1 MKWESVVAGIAA
13 LGGLILVTKTPVV
26 EKETET
32 VVFNAR
38 ALPQKIRIEQTQKEI
53 KSPIL
58 KQIVTD
64 NSSYDFSFNSP
75 EFKYPK
81 KADGNW
87 DYDKPIGIFFYG
99 QNQNQPYQSLS
110 LNYEKCI
117 TKGLSF
123 GLRDMVRVKPYAKA
137 WCGDYMNEKE
147 VSLASSAPVLKQMKA
162 IGIDVGTSQF
172 TRGYPHR
179 DNGSEVAIVNKLS
192 NAPLPS
198 IAWTKQKIEEAL
210 TNEKTGK
217 LMCSQDS
224 LDVFE
229 KIFINKQ
236 PIDVTRISV
245 YKEYGG
251 ASKLRAHL
259 SFLGRYIWNSLSES
273 EQFEK
278 EVDYRVLFRPS
289 ISNHALTG
297 NLAWG
302 KDYSRRRHVFGK
314 YTLEQKKIL
323 MKYWMIAQ
331 HLAVHEGY
339 NLWTKA
345 WVDGGMDTSQA
356 QIVKNIRYGVD
367 LYTTGRGIPGRNNG
381 IASILSY
388 DDLNTSFYSEKE
400 ITKIYLKNRNLFEST
415 KRSMQAQIQPVLD
428 ANLGGA
434 SSDSKQRLID
444 ALTPPYFSNY
454 EQAYFKNRPVK
465 DVGDY
470 SWNQIVSNITADVV
484 KAKDSLSEQ
493 ERKDIQA
500 AWENRMQA
508 GERKMEA
515 RINGETARAVD
526 DLNQKIVKRRQADQK
541 RIANGKQ
548 GIENKI
554 KQMKEKLGL

>member
-26 EKETET
+26 EKEAET

-75 EFKYPK
+75 KFIYPK

-87 DYDKPIGIFFYG
+87 DYDKPIGIIFYG
-99 QNQNQPYQSLS
+99 HSQNQPYQSLF
-110 LNYEKCI
+110 LDYEKCI
-117 TKGLSF
+117 TKGRGSGYGERF
-123 GLRDMVRVKPYAKA
+123 KPYAKA
-137 WCGDYMNEKE
+137 WCGDYRNDKE
-147 VSLASSAPVLKQMKA
+147 VSLASSAPVLKQMKD

-172 TRGYPHR
+172 TRGYPYR
-179 DNGSEVAIVNKLS
+179 EVKIGVAIVNNLS

-198 IAWTKQKIEEAL
+198 ITWTKQKLEEAL

-224 LDVFE
+224 LDAFE

-236 PIDVTRISV
+236 PIDVTTISV
-245 YKEYGG
+245 YKGYGG
-251 ASKLRAHL
+251 DSNLRAHL
-259 SFLGRYIWNSLSES
+259 SLLGRYIWNSLSES

-289 ISNHALTG
+289 ISPSAFQG
-297 NLAWG
+297 NLSWAITYG
-302 KDYSRRRHVFGK
+302 RRSHVFGK

-345 WVDGGMDTSQA
+345 WVDGGIDTSQA
-356 QIVKNIRYGVD
+356 QIVKNIRGNVD

-381 IASILSY
+381 VASILSY

-465 DVGDY
+465 DVDDY
-470 SWNQIVSNITADVV
+470 SWSQIVSNIKIDVV

-508 GERKMEA
+508 GERKIEA

-541 RIANGKQ
+541 KIANRKQ
-548 GIENKI
+548 VIENRI
-554 KQMKEKLGL
+554 KQMKEELGL

>member
-26 EKETET
+26 EKEAET

-81 KADGNW
+81 RADGNW
-87 DYDKPIGIFFYG
+87 DYDKPIGIVFYG
-99 QNQNQPYQSLS
+99 QNQNQPYKSLS

-117 TKGLSF
+117 TKGSLFKYGYS
-123 GLRDMVRVKPYAKA
+123 KA
-137 WCGDYMNEKE
+137 WCGNYMNDKE

-172 TRGYPHR
+172 TRSYPYR
-179 DNGSEVAIVNKLS
+179 DNGSEVAIVNKLL
-192 NAPLPS
+192 NARLPS
-198 IAWTKQKIEEAL
+198 IAWTKQKLEEAL

-217 LMCSQDS
+217 LKCSQDT
-224 LDVFE
+224 LDAFE
-229 KIFINKQ
+229 RIFINKQ
-236 PIDVTRISV
+236 PIDVTTIS
-245 YKEYGG
+245 EYQGYG
-251 ASKLRAHL
+251 RDSLRAHL

-278 EVDYRVLFRPS
+278 ELDYRVLFRPS

-302 KDYSRRRHVFGK
+302 GDYSRRRHVFGK

-331 HLAVHEGY
+331 NLAVHEGY
-339 NLWTKA
+339 DLWTKA
-345 WVDGGMDTSQA
+345 WVDRGMDTSQA
-356 QIVKNIRYGVD
+356 RIVKNIRYGVD

-381 IASILSY
+381 VASILSY

-465 DVGDY
+465 DVDDY

-508 GERKMEA
+508 GERKMET
-515 RINGETARAVD
+515 RINGETAIAVD
-526 DLNQKIVKRRQADQK
+526 DLNQKIVKRRQAGQK

-548 GIENKI
+548 GIENRI

>member
-26 EKETET
+26 ERKAET

-38 ALPQKIRIEQTQKEI
+38 ALPQKIRIEQTNKEI

-75 EFKYPK
+75 EFKYPQ
-81 KADGNW
+81 KAGGNW
-87 DYDKPIGIFFYG
+87 DIDKPIGIVFFG
-99 QNQNQPYQSLS
+99 HSPNQPYQSLF

-117 TKGLSF
+117 TNGRNTSGYGERF
-123 GLRDMVRVKPYAKA
+123 KPYAKA
-137 WCGDYMNEKE
+137 WCGDYRNDRE
-147 VSLASSAPVLKQMKA
+147 VSLASSAPVLKQMKD
-162 IGIDVGTSQF
+162 IGIDVGTRLF
-172 TRGYPHR
+172 ARGYPAR
-179 DNGSEVAIVNKLS
+179 QDGKDEIVNKLS

-198 IAWTKQKIEEAL
+198 IAWTKQKLEEAL
-210 TNEKTGK
+210 TDERTGK
-217 LMCSQDS
+217 LKCSQDT
-224 LDVFE
+224 LDAFE
-229 KIFINKQ
+229 RIFINKQ
-236 PIDVTRISV
+236 PIDVTTIS
-245 YKEYGG
+245 EYQGYG
-251 ASKLRAHL
+251 RDSNLMAHL
-259 SFLGRYIWNSLSES
+259 SLLGRYIWNSLSDS

-278 EVDYRVLFRPS
+278 EVEYRVLLHPS
-289 ISNHALTG
+289 ISNHALRG

-302 KDYSRRRHVFGK
+302 RDYSNRIRVFGK
-314 YTLEQKKIL
+314 YTDEQKKIL

-339 NLWTKA
+339 DLWTKA
-345 WVDGGMDTSQA
+345 WVDKGMDTSQA
-356 QIVKNIRYGVD
+356 RIVKNIRGGVD

-381 IASILSY
+381 VASILSY
-388 DDLNTSFYSEKE
+388 DDLNTSFYPEKE

-434 SSDSKQRLID
+434 SSDSKQRLKD

-465 DVGDY
+465 DVDDY
-470 SWNQIVSNITADVV
+470 SWTQILNNITADVN
-484 KAKDSLSEQ
+484 KSKDSLSEQ

-508 GERKMEA
+508 GERKVEA
-515 RINGETARAVD
+515 RINDETARAVD
-526 DLNQKIVKRRQADQK
+526 SLNQQIVKRRQADQK
-541 RIANGKQ
+541 RIANRKQ
-548 GIENKI
+548 GIENRI